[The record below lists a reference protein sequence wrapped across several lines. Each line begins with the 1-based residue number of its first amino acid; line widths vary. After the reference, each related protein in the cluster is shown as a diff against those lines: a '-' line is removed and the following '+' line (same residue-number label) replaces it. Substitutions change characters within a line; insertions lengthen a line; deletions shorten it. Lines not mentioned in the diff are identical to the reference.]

1 MPRYAEVSRDKLDR
15 LTATI
20 INAALRV
27 HTQIGPGLLETPYRK
42 CLAYE
47 RRKRGLAAEEE
58 VPLGLTYDGVA
69 IDAAYRIDLLV
80 CDRVVVEVKSVLQ
93 LFPVH
98 SAQLL
103 TYLRL
108 TGAPVG
114 LLMNFY
120 VAHLR
125 DGIKRV
131 VNNY

>member
-1 MPRYAEVSRDKLDR
+1 MSRDKLDR

-20 INAALRV
+20 INAGLRV

-47 RRKRGLAAEEE
+47 LRRRGLVVDEE
-58 VPLGLTYDGVA
+58 VPLALTYDGVS
-69 IDAAYRIDLLV
+69 IDAAYRLDLLV
-80 CDRVVVEVKSVLQ
+80 SDCIVVEVKAVLQ
-93 LFPVH
+93 LVPVH

-125 DGIKRV
+125 DGIKRL